1 MTNGS
6 KKHAVIKL
14 IALTKPNHDKKE
26 YFANDTPDT
35 NLFILTIESLRCRK
49 IFKSQS
55 FLVQNES
62 FLTSLSI
69 SIASAK

>member
-26 YFANDTPDT
+26 YFANDTPDINWSYT
-35 NLFILTIESLRCRK
+35 NRIGVSEA
-49 IFKSQS
+49 
-55 FLVQNES
+55 V
-62 FLTSLSI
+62 
-69 SIASAK
+69 